1 MTVTKKLI
9 LIAAALAVSSCE
21 SQPDDIFQELGEAA
35 TVIVERRTAGQ
46 GRLTISYL
54 EGYYDSSH
62 MPAVC
67 GLAGIVDEAGRY
79 SECGSSTHRWRSWS
93 PRTNSFPSP
102 GTHSV

>member
-1 MTVTKKLI
+1 MKKLI
-9 LIAAALAVSSCE
+9 LIAIASILSACE
-21 SQPDDIFQELGEAA
+21 SKPDDVFQELGEAA

-79 SECGSSTHRWRSWS
+79 SELR
-93 PRTNSFPSP
+93 FI
-102 GTHSV
+102 